1 MVSIDFF
8 ELGWLQDVVID
19 EGEDGGRRDRHVVM
33 HHGDCAAC
41 HGGVVTGD
49 PADRLR

>member
-19 EGEDGGRRDRHVVM
+19 EATTEEGAIDTPSCITVSVPHAM
-33 HHGDCAAC
+33 AAW
-41 HGGVVTGD
+41 
-49 PADRLR
+49 